1 MGAEHFQNLT
11 IGSAVAGK
19 VIAWTSARQGQRPVV
34 VERARVGGSCPN
46 GACLPSKNVIY
57 SAKAVSHVHPTT
69 PASRSN
75 TPRRG

>member
-19 VIAWTSARQGQRPVV
+19 VIAWTSARQGQKTVV
-34 VERARVGGSCPN
+34 VERAVVGGSCGRHFPWPN
-46 GACLPSKNVIY
+46 GTCGGRWP
-57 SAKAVSHVHPTT
+57 T

-75 TPRRG
+75 TPRLG